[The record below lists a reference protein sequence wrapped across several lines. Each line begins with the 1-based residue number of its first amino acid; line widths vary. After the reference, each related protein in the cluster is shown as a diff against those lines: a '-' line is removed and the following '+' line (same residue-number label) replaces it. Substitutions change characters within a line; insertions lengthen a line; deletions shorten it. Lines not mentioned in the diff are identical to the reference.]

1 MKRWLACVMAAILVA
16 TVGMS
21 PSAASENGASVET
34 TRPAEQTWSVWG
46 GTASF
51 GWNKEL
57 LPDIGMELASPVE
70 MQGKQRGQMADFALR
85 DTARLGFKVA
95 GFEFKGFT
103 GGSLALRGGF
113 DILAGGES
121 LGLAHLTFQP
131 RPGEPFAMDLVS
143 NDGKRWLYVDRLLY
157 EFDSAGP
164 TLEIRSMDIRISKAL
179 ADKLGNPDLTGI
191 VIGSVT
197 MSTYVHGADF
207 ASRPKGGGS
216 CPSSSKWPGTQVPGQ
231 PAGTRYQADVF
242 MQSITPQYMRKQGDG
257 RNNGTTITV
266 DDVIM
271 YTPSSTLRN
280 SRSNGSATVTVPGV
294 PASSALWAADV
305 PWHTFFTSD
314 CAPYE
319 NDQHPFLIWNM
330 YRVHVVPGSSPV
342 QFSRIEQIGRSG
354 VKHAYLTTNG
364 SCDLPPANSH
374 VLALGC
380 MDTYGTGDNDSDLRQ
395 GPRDEIVPALGLWGR
410 CGSDHD
416 PNCDGST
423 SDRLSYGNFENRM
436 VVRESQ
442 VDPNVNPNVQYW
454 FESWYIVRDD
464 IDIYNTMQ
472 TTRVTPSFNAGAWPI
487 QNTGPTS
494 QGSAIDRFVARGTS
508 TATARSTDINRA
520 EGEGRVTVKVTD
532 LGGGQFRYDYAVMN
546 FDFAEAVIITD
557 GSAGPDNVSLPGNP
571 GQPKVVS
578 NDGFTEFRVPLPA
591 GAVVATNEFAD
602 GDTVAGNDWSTTVGS
617 DAITWTGVAGNQLN
631 WGTLFRFSFVANV
644 GPQAG
649 AARLRTA
656 RADTPT
662 FEVVSTL
669 VPEGAPVATYSVGGA
684 VEGVNGSDGV
694 DLRLNGSEVITRSS
708 DAAYAFS
715 TELNDGA
722 TYTVDIVREP
732 TGRDCTISNA
742 SATIAAADVLNV
754 DVSCAPSAMYS
765 VGGNVSGLDVGQSV
779 TLQLNGAETKIISAS
794 GAFEFDTLFADGTAY
809 VVQVIATSPSVECSL
824 TNGSDEIEGADV
836 TNIVVGCETLPPDVF
851 DDGFESVIARTR

>member
-1 MKRWLACVMAAILVA
+1 VKRWLVSVVVSALLVPGAIPA
-16 TVGMS
+16 TPRQDGS
-21 PSAASENGASVET
+21 ESSA
-34 TRPAEQTWSVWG
+34 RPAQQTWTVWG

-51 GWNKEL
+51 GWNKQL
-57 LPDIGMELASPVE
+57 LPDLGMELTAPVD

-85 DTARLGFKVA
+85 DTARLGFKVT
-95 GFEFKGFT
+95 GFDFAGFT

-121 LGLAHLTFQP
+121 LGLVHLTFQP

-179 ADKLGNPDLTGI
+179 AEKLGNPDLDGI
-191 VIGSVT
+191 VIGGVT

-207 ASRPKGGGS
+207 ASRPKGGVG
-216 CPSSSKWPGTQVPGQ
+216 CPASAKWPGTQVPGQ
-231 PAGTRYQADVF
+231 PAGTRYEADVF

-257 RNNGTTITV
+257 RNNGTTITI

-280 SRSNGSATVTVPGV
+280 SRSNGSATVTVSGV

-305 PWHTFFTSD
+305 PWHTFFTTD
-314 CAPYE
+314 CAPYD
-319 NDQHPFLIWNM
+319 NDQHPLLIWNM
-330 YRVHVVPGSSPV
+330 YRVHVVPGSNPA
-342 QFSRIEQIGRSG
+342 QFTRIEQIGRSG

-364 SCDLPPANSH
+364 NCDLPPANSH

-380 MDTYGTGDNDSDLRQ
+380 MDTYGTFDNDSDLRQ

-416 PNCDGST
+416 PNCDGSMG
-423 SDRLSYGNFENRM
+423 DRLTYGEFENRM

-472 TTRVTPSFNAGAWPI
+472 TMRVTPSFNSGSWPI
-487 QNTGPTS
+487 ANTGPTT

-508 TATARSTDINRA
+508 TASARSTDINRP
-520 EGEGRVTVKVTD
+520 EGEGRVAVKVTD

-557 GSAGPDNVSLPGNP
+557 GSAGPDNVSLPNNP

-578 NDGFTEFRVPLPA
+578 NDGFVEFRVPLPA
-591 GAVVATNEFAD
+591 GSSVSLNEFAD
-602 GDTVAGNDWSTTVGS
+602 GDTVAANDWTTSVAS
-617 DAITWTGVAGNQLN
+617 DAITWNGVAGNQLN
-631 WGTLFRFSFVANV
+631 WGTLFRFSFVVNV
-644 GPQAG
+644 EPTAG

-662 FEVVSTL
+662 FEDVQTL
-669 VPEGAPVATYSVGGA
+669 VPAGAPAPTFAVGGE
-684 VEGVNGSDGV
+684 VSGVAGSDGV
-694 DLRLNGSEVITRSS
+694 DLRLNDGETITRTT
-708 DAAYAFS
+708 DGVYAFA
-715 TELNDGA
+715 TELGDGA
-722 TYTVDIVREP
+722 LYNVAIAREP
-732 TGRDCTISNA
+732 TGSDCSISQASGAIA
-742 SATIAAADVLNV
+742 SADAV
-754 DVSCAPSAMYS
+754 DVDVTCVAEPVTYA
-765 VGGNVSGLDVGQSV
+765 VGGTVSGIDVGQSV
-779 TLQLNGAETKIISAS
+779 TLQLNGSETKDITAAGS
-794 GAFEFDTLFADGTAY
+794 FVFDTRLADDANY
-809 VVQVIATSPSVECSL
+809 SVVVISTSPLLACAVSSG
-824 TNGSDEIEGADV
+824 NGQVDGGDVADIAV
-836 TNIVVGCETLPPDVF
+836 SCETLPLDVF
-851 DDGFESVIARTR
+851 EDGFEP